1 MSIGLGLILAAV
13 FVAAWVAVAAAQ
25 RARRRIAASEVHYR
39 GLFES
44 AGEGIAGLDEAGV
57 ILQANARLADLLGAP
72 QDRIVGRQLGAFY
85 VETPV
90 SGAATVSGEYA
101 AAMGGA
107 VPQHSMRLL
116 LADGSLVD

>member
-1 MSIGLGLILAAV
+1 MSIGLGVILVAV

-44 AGEGIAGLDEAGV
+44 AGDGIDVLDEAGV

-72 QDRIVGRQLGAFY
+72 QDRIVGRLLGEFY
-85 VETPV
+85 AGTPA
-90 SGAATVSGEYA
+90 SGDRKSV
-101 AAMGGA
+101 
-107 VPQHSMRLL
+107 V
-116 LADGSLVD
+116 